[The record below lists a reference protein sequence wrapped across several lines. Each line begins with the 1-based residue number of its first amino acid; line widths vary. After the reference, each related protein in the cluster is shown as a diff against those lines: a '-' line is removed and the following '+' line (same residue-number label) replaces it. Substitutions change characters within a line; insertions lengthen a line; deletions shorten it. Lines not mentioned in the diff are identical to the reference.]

1 MKRILPLLLALLL
14 LTACASKGATI
25 PQKPQRETDKTTL
38 STQPPVASTQTLT
51 TTEPAPTEPETTEPQ
66 GQTMDEQLSVLAQCG
81 GQWFQEAEYS
91 ENYQFCVTDLDQDG
105 RLELIFGSMQGSGLF
120 TFFSIYRVQ
129 DGGLQTLT
137 DAMREESLPDLIVQ
151 SAPVYE
157 KDGRY
162 YYHFEDVMRNG
173 VAEGM
178 KDNVL
183 FCLDADELTFRSVAY
198 LISSYAPDSSEPTV
212 SYYDAKDVQIDEA
225 AYERIVGDPMPDAKR
240 WSAAFRWISAP
251 EKEPPQE
258 ELLSMLTQ
266 SWEGF
271 SLQPIE

>member
-25 PQKPQRETDKTTL
+25 PQKPQRETDKTAL
-38 STQPPVASTQTLT
+38 STQPPVASTQPPVASTQT
-51 TTEPAPTEPETTEPQ
+51 PTTEPAPTEPESTEPQ
-66 GQTMDEQLSVLAQCG
+66 GHTVDEQLSALAQCG
-81 GQWFQEAEYS
+81 EQWFQGS
-91 ENYQFCVTDLDQDG
+91 EFDHYNFCVTDLDQDG
-105 RLELIFGSMQGSGLF
+105 RLELIVASMQGSGLF

-129 DGGLQTLT
+129 DGSLQALT
-137 DAMREESLPDLIVQ
+137 AAAHTEPLLPDLIVQ

-157 KDGRY
+157 EDGRY
-162 YYHFEDVMRNG
+162 YYHFEDVSRNG
-173 VAEGM
+173 VTEGM

-183 FCLDADELTFRSVAY
+183 FCLDADE
-198 LISSYAPDSSEPTV
+198 PTV
-212 SYYDAKDVQIDEA
+212 SYYDAEKVQIDEA

-251 EKEPPQE
+251 DKEPPQE